1 MMCGTAAAVTAVAS
15 TNACENNYTYV
26 ANATTM
32 TAIAAAI
39 NTNFTFVTVVSL
51 WSAGNTEAASG
62 TTGAWATK

>member
-15 TNACENNYTYV
+15 TTACESAYTYV

-32 TAIAAAI
+32 AAIAAAI

-51 WSAGNTEAASG
+51 WSAGNAEA
-62 TTGAWATK
+62 TTATGVWAAK

>member
-15 TNACENNYTYV
+15 TTACESAYTYV

-51 WSAGNTEAASG
+51 WSIGN
-62 TTGAWATK
+62 